1 MNPNPEQLLLDT
13 WKQQAGT
20 WLRIVDAMAE
30 GAEKMRATQLAAA
43 SDAHACLL
51 RVEQAVTQ
59 ARTPLELWTS
69 ELTWTIGNVEKSVGY
84 WSDLME
90 AAAQTQAR
98 IATCLREPPAGP

>member
-43 SDAHACLL
+43 SDAHA
-51 RVEQAVTQ
+51 
-59 ARTPLELWTS
+59 
-69 ELTWTIGNVEKSVGY
+69 WTIGNLEKSAGY
-84 WSDLME
+84 WSDRME